1 VMGHFNIPLNTGTT
15 MIAVI
20 SIGVAVD
27 DTIHLMTRF
36 RQAFSTYQTL
46 PVVIESVIQSE
57 IKPVFASSVALVVG
71 FFVLSQSN
79 FLPITYF
86 GILSGL
92 VIIFAFLADLILTP
106 IAISILYQQKMI
118 SGPVT
123 EVSK

>member
-1 VMGHFNIPLNTGTT
+1 M
-15 MIAVI
+15 MAVI